1 MIMSRITSIG
11 FLFLFMLGVFSS
23 VLAGEEDDDI
33 GLSRE
38 MKLEIDY
45 LTNNQQRKPDSVIL
59 RAKELMGMLTVE
71 QDYARARLLR
81 ILGNANFHL
90 NNDRQ
95 ALEYFEQAISIYRKL
110 KLKTGTGAVL
120 NNIGLVRERQNDFDG
135 ALRSY
140 TEAARLFNEESNEDY
155 LSRVYL
161 RLGNVYNALG
171 RYDKSLEYHTL
182 ALKINEK
189 LNDTLRIARSYNN
202 IGNVYLGID
211 DFKDAYEFYGKSI
224 ALVKI
229 INQTEILA
237 PLYNNMG
244 LALEGLKEYDKALD
258 YYRMS
263 FELARKANNQEV
275 IINSLINTGNVY
287 LTRKE
292 IDQAMISM
300 MEAQRMV
307 SGTPDKLLNATV
319 ASKIGQLYLV
329 KRNYDES
336 IANFKQALSFLKG
349 LNSFPL
355 LLEVYKGMAEAFEG
369 KGDYKRAYDYLSL
382 HATIADSTYDQKSNE
397 RLNRL
402 RVGFESQNIER
413 DNQLLKQENIYSQLA
428 LKRQQT
434 IRNLLIVIS
443 IIVVLSAFFLYSL
456 YQSKNR
462 NNKLLAERNIQVI
475 RQKDELNQLYKEQ
488 YKLNETK
495 NKFFSIV
502 AHDLKS
508 PFQTILGFSE
518 LLSFEY
524 ENLTEQQRIDAA
536 NNILKVS
543 NETFRLIENLLE
555 WGRTQTGAANATF
568 KVFNVREL
576 VLKTLPVFDPQLDKK
591 KLKIITDLPPLLQAW
606 ADPDMIMAV
615 LRNLLSNAIKFS
627 PLESEISINTRM
639 SQNLIYI
646 SVTDAGNGIPDDI
659 KDRIFTLDPN
669 VQRTG
674 TQGERGTGLGLTLC
688 KEFMELND
696 GNIEFE
702 STAGKGSVF
711 SIVMHSLNSV
721 RKK

>member
-1 MIMSRITSIG
+1 MSKFTFVG
-11 FLFLFMLGVFSS
+11 FLFLFVLGAFSS
-23 VLAGEEDDDI
+23 VLAGDERDDI
-33 GLSRE
+33 GLPRE
-38 MKLEIDY
+38 MKVEIDY
-45 LTNNQQRKPDSVIL
+45 LTSIQQSMPDSVII
-59 RAKELMGMLTVE
+59 RAKELLGTLSEE
-71 QDYARARLLR
+71 QLYARARLLR
-81 ILGNANFHL
+81 VLGNANFHL

-95 ALEYFEQAISIYRKL
+95 ALEYFEQSISIYRKL
-110 KLKTGTGAVL
+110 KMKTGIGAVL
-120 NNIGLVRERQNDFDG
+120 NNIGLLRERQNDYNA

-140 TEAARLFNEESNEDY
+140 TEAAVIFKEESNDDY
-155 LSRVYL
+155 LSRVYV
-161 RLGNVYNALG
+161 RLGNVYNILG

-182 ALKINEK
+182 ALKISEK
-189 LNDTLRIARSYNN
+189 TNDSLRIARTYNN

-211 DFKDAYEFYGKSI
+211 DFKGAIEFFGKSI
-224 ALVKI
+224 LLVKR
-229 INQTEILA
+229 INKTEILA

-263 FELARKANNQEV
+263 FELARKNNNQYV

-300 MEAQRMV
+300 MEAQRLV
-307 SGTPDKLLNATV
+307 NSNPDRFLNATV
-319 ASKIGQLYLV
+319 SLKIGQLFLE
-329 KRNYDES
+329 KGNYDES
-336 IANFKQALSFLKG
+336 IANFKQALSFLKDV
-349 LNSFPL
+349 NSFPL

-369 KGDYKRAYDYLSL
+369 KGDFKRAYDYLSL
-382 HATIADSTYDQKSNE
+382 HSIIADSSYDQKSNE

-413 DNQLLKQENIYSQLA
+413 DNQLLKQENIYSLLA
-428 LKRQQT
+428 LKRQQI
-434 IRNLLIVIS
+434 IRNLLIVLS
-443 IIVVLSAFFLYSL
+443 IIVVLSAFFIYLM
-456 YQSKNR
+456 YQSKNQK
-462 NNKLLAERNIQVI
+462 NKLLAERNMQVI

-488 YKLNETK
+488 YRLNETK

-524 ENLTEQQRIDAA
+524 ENLNEQQRVDAA

-555 WGRTQTGAANATF
+555 WGRTQTGAVNATF

-576 VLKTLPVFDPQLDKK
+576 VLKTLPVFDPQLEKK
-591 KLKIITDLPPLLQAW
+591 NLKINTDLPPLLQAW

-627 PLESEISINTRM
+627 PMGSEITIKSWM
-639 SQNLIYI
+639 SKNMMYI
-646 SVTDAGNGIPDDI
+646 SVVDSGSGIPDEI
-659 KDRIFTLDPN
+659 RDRLFTLNPN
-669 VQRTG
+669 VQRSG
-674 TQGERGTGLGLTLC
+674 TQGERGTGLGLALC

-702 STAGKGSVF
+702 SNPGSGSTF
-711 SIVMHSLNSV
+711 SIVMHSLNSL

>member
-1 MIMSRITSIG
+1 MGRFTFFG
-11 FLFLFMLGVFSS
+11 FLLLFLLGVSSS
-23 VLAGEEDDDI
+23 VLAAEEHDDI

-38 MKLEIDY
+38 MKVEIDY
-45 LTNNQQRKPDSVIL
+45 LTRNQRSNPDSVII
-59 RAKELMGMLTVE
+59 RAKELLGTLTE
-71 QDYARARLLR
+71 RQEYARARLLR
-81 ILGNANFHL
+81 VLGNANYHL

-95 ALEYFEQAISIYRKL
+95 ALEYFEQSISIYRKL
-110 KLKTGTGAVL
+110 NMKTGIGAVL
-120 NNIGLVRERQNDFDG
+120 NNIGLIREKQNDYNG

-140 TEAARLFNEESNEDY
+140 TEAAVLFKEESNHDY
-155 LSRVYL
+155 LSSVYV
-161 RLGNVYNALG
+161 RLGNVYNILG

-189 LNDTLRIARSYNN
+189 SNDSLRIARSYNN

-211 DFKDAYEFYGKSI
+211 DFKAAFEVYGKSI
-224 ALVKI
+224 ILVKK

-244 LALEGLKEYDKALD
+244 LALEGLKDYDKALD

-263 FELARKANNQEV
+263 FELARKDNNQEV
-275 IINSLINTGNVY
+275 IVNSLINTGNVY
-287 LTRKE
+287 LIRKE

-300 MEAQRMV
+300 MEAQRLV
-307 SGTPDKLLNATV
+307 NGNPDRLLSATV

-329 KRNYDES
+329 KGDFDES
-336 IANFKQALSFLKG
+336 IANFKQALSFLKEM
-349 LNSFPL
+349 NSVPL
-355 LLEVYKGMAEAFEG
+355 FLDVYKGLAEGFEG
-369 KGDYKRAYDYLSL
+369 KGDFKRAYEFLTL
-382 HATIADSTYDQKSNE
+382 HATIADSTYDQKSSE

-462 NNKLLAERNIQVI
+462 NNKLLAERNVQVI
-475 RQKDELNQLYKEQ
+475 RQKDELSQLYKEQ

-524 ENLTEQQRIDAA
+524 ENLTEQQRVDAA

-576 VLKTLPVFDPQLDKK
+576 VLKTLPVFDPQLEKK
-591 KLKIITDLPPLLQAW
+591 NLKIITDLPPLLQAW

-615 LRNLLSNAIKFS
+615 VRNLLSNAIKFS
-627 PLESEISINTRM
+627 PLDSEIFINSRM
-639 SQNLIYI
+639 SKNMIYI
-646 SVTDAGNGIPDDI
+646 SVIDTGGGIPDEI
-659 KDRIFTLDPN
+659 KDRLFTLDPN
-669 VQRTG
+669 VQRAG

-702 STAGKGSVF
+702 SNSGNGSTF
-711 SIVMHSLNSV
+711 SIVMHSLNSIR
-721 RKK
+721 RK

>member
-1 MIMSRITSIG
+1 MSRFTFVG
-11 FLFLFMLGVFSS
+11 FLLIFILGVISPVF
-23 VLAGEEDDDI
+23 ADDEQDDI

-38 MKLEIDY
+38 MKVEIDY
-45 LTNNQQRKPDSVIL
+45 LTLNQQRIPDSVIL
-59 RAKELMGMLTVE
+59 RAKELLGSLTEE
-71 QDYARARLLR
+71 QSHARARLLR
-81 ILGNANFHL
+81 VLGNANFHL

-95 ALEYFEQAISIYRKL
+95 ALEYFEQSISLYRKL
-110 KLKTGTGAVL
+110 KMKTGIGAVL
-120 NNIGLVRERQNDFDG
+120 NNIGLVRERQNDYDG

-140 TEAARLFNEESNEDY
+140 TEAAVLFQEESNDDY
-155 LSRVYL
+155 LSLVYV
-161 RLGNVYNALG
+161 RLGNVYNILG
-171 RYDKSLEYHTL
+171 RYDKALEYHAL
-182 ALKINEK
+182 ALKISEK
-189 LNDTLRIARSYNN
+189 ANDSIRIARAYNN

-211 DFKDAYEFYGKSI
+211 DFKDAMVFYGKSI
-224 ALVKI
+224 VLVKK

-263 FELARKANNQEV
+263 FELARKDNNQMV
-275 IINSLINTGNVY
+275 LINSLINTGNVY
-287 LTRKE
+287 LVRKE

-300 MEAQRMV
+300 MEAQRLV
-307 SGTPDKLLNATV
+307 NGSQDRFLNATV
-319 ASKIGQLYLV
+319 ASKIGQLYLE
-329 KRNYDES
+329 KGNFDES
-336 IANFKQALSFLKG
+336 IVNFKQALSFSNDMNL
-349 LNSFPL
+349 FPL
-355 LLEVYKGMAEAFEG
+355 LLEVYRGMAEAFEG
-369 KGDYKRAYDYLSL
+369 KGDFKRAYEYLTL

-428 LKRQQT
+428 LKRQQI

-443 IIVVLSAFFLYSL
+443 IIVVLSAFFLYLL
-456 YQSKNR
+456 YQSKNQK
-462 NNKLLAERNIQVI
+462 NKLLAERNMQVI

-524 ENLTEQQRIDAA
+524 ANLTEQQRVDAA
-536 NNILKVS
+536 SNILKVS

-576 VLKTLPVFDPQLDKK
+576 VLKTLPVFDPQLEKK
-591 KLKIITDLPPLLQAW
+591 NLKIISDLPPLLQAW

-627 PLESEISINTRM
+627 PLGSGITINSRM
-639 SQNLIYI
+639 TQNMIYI
-646 SVTDAGNGIPDDI
+646 SVVDTGGGIPDEI
-659 KDRIFTLDPN
+659 KDRLFTLDPN
-669 VQRTG
+669 VQRAG

-702 STAGKGSVF
+702 STPGIGSTF
-711 SIVMHSLNSV
+711 SIVMHSLNSI